1 MIPKDVIDRVLDMAL
16 IEEVI
21 GEFVQL
27 KRSGSSY
34 KGLSP
39 FNNEKTPSF
48 YVIPSKGIF
57 KDFSSGKGGSVI
69 TFLMEHEK
77 MSYPEAIRWL
87 AQRYNIEIEEEE
99 PDAKALEERSERESL
114 LAVTEWAAKFFEEQL
129 WKTDEGQTIAH
140 SYFTERGF
148 RDDTIKKFRL
158 GYCPKGF
165 DTMTQAALAAG
176 YELKW
181 LIAAGLTR
189 ESSNG
194 RPFDFF
200 NERVMFPIRD
210 VAGRVIAFGGR
221 ILGSEKKT
229 AKYFNSPENA
239 LYNKSR
245 VLYGIDLAKQ
255 EIVKSDR
262 CFLVEGY
269 TDVVSL
275 YQAGVHNVV
284 ASSGTALTEEQVRL
298 IRRYSQNV
306 TILYDGDPA
315 GIRASFRG
323 INLILSQ
330 GLNVRVVLFPDG
342 DDPDSFAKK
351 SSSSELEAYID
362 QASRDFISFKT
373 DVLAADAAG
382 DPVKR
387 AGMIRD
393 VVESI
398 ACIPDAIKR
407 SVYINECSSL
417 LDIDEQVLLT
427 ETNKI
432 LRQKGSTT
440 PVKPQTDDEAPDAA
454 VENPATPP
462 VAREVDRMAGLT
474 HIEHELARLLIRF
487 GTYPVSIP
495 EYDEETREHQLI
507 ELSVAEYVS
516 QLLSS
521 TELDLHTEIL
531 IDTLKIYESAYQ
543 KGEFPNEKSFL
554 DHPNKAFVDFYC
566 AQIVDRNLLSENW
579 TARHRIYP
587 ETEDMKLE
595 MSARETIEKLVIHNI
610 LFMCRALDEQL
621 KTTIDIDAIDHL
633 LTTKKRYDQVRID
646 RTRPFGTVIF

>member
-87 AQRYNIEIEEEE
+87 AKRYNIEIEEEE

-114 LAVTEWAAKFFEEQL
+114 LAVTEWAAKFFEDQL

-181 LIAAGLTR
+181 LMAAGLTR

-417 LDIDEQVLLT
+417 LDIDEQVLLS

-432 LRQKGSTT
+432 LRQKGSSTA
-440 PVKPQTDDEAPDAA
+440 VKPQTDDDAPDAA
-454 VENPATPP
+454 VDNPATPP

-507 ELSVAEYVS
+507 ELSVAEYVMN
-516 QLLSS
+516 
-521 TELDLHTEIL
+521 ELEDDALELHFDVLNEI
-531 IDTLKIYESAYQ
+531 ISIYKSAVL
-543 KGEFPNEKSFL
+543 GGSFPDEKSFL
-554 DHPNKAFVDFYC
+554 NHANAEVTSFYC
-566 AQIVDRNLLSENW
+566 AQMADRYTLSENW

-587 ETEDMKLE
+587 QTEDMNLDTAVKWCLFKLKQQHV
-595 MSARETIEKLVIHNI
+595 M
-610 LFMCRALDEQL
+610 FMAKAVEERLRISDNEDEQMRL
-621 KTTIDIDAIDHL
+621 LEDKMKFDRIRIELTRFFGSAIL
-633 LTTKKRYDQVRID
+633 
-646 RTRPFGTVIF
+646 

>member
-1 MIPKDVIDRVLDMAL
+1 MIPKDVIDRVLDLAL

-77 MSYPEAIRWL
+77 MTYPEAIRWL
-87 AQRYNIEIEEEE
+87 AKRYNIEIEEEE

-114 LAVTEWAAKFFEEQL
+114 LAVTEWAAKYFEDQL
-129 WKTDEGQTIAH
+129 WKTEEGQTIAH
-140 SYFTERGF
+140 SYFSERGF

-221 ILGSEKKT
+221 ILGSDKKT

-255 EIVKSDR
+255 DIVKNDR

-275 YQAGVHNVV
+275 NQAGVHNVV

-351 SSSSELEAYID
+351 SSSTELEAYID
-362 QASRDFISFKT
+362 TASRDFISFKT
-373 DVLAADAAG
+373 DVLSAEAAG

-398 ACIPDAIKR
+398 VCIPDGIKR
-407 SVYINECSSL
+407 SVYINECSTL
-417 LDIDEQVLLT
+417 LGIDEQVLLS
-427 ETNKI
+427 EANKL
-432 LRQKGSTT
+432 LRQKGDRVQRPDT
-440 PVKPQTDDEAPDAA
+440 VEAPEDT
-454 VENPATPP
+454 VENPAAPP
-462 VAREVDRMAGLT
+462 VVRETDHLAGLV
-474 HIEHELARLLIRF
+474 HIEQELARLLIRY
-487 GTYPVSIP
+487 GTYPVTVT
-495 EYDEETREHQLI
+495 ETNPQTNETQRI
-507 ELSVAEYVS
+507 ELSVAEYV
-516 QLLSS
+516 LHELEDEAIELHYDVL
-521 TELDLHTEIL
+521 TEV
-531 IDTLKIYESAYQ
+531 IDIFQNALKSNLFPDE
-543 KGEFPNEKSFL
+543 KEFLNHAKEEVTS
-554 DHPNKAFVDFYC
+554 FYC
-566 AQIVDRNLLSENW
+566 AQMADRYTLSENW
-579 TARHRIYP
+579 TQRHRIYP
-587 ETEDMKLE
+587 QTEDMNLETAVKWCLFKL
-595 MSARETIEKLVIHNI
+595 MQQHVMFMARAVEERLKVSENE
-610 LFMCRALDEQL
+610 DEQL
-621 KTTIDIDAIDHL
+621 RLLEDKMKFDRIRIELTRFFGSAIL
-633 LTTKKRYDQVRID
+633 
-646 RTRPFGTVIF
+646 

>member
-1 MIPKDVIDRVLDMAL
+1 MIPKDVIDRVLDLAL

-48 YVIPSKGIF
+48 YVIPAKGIF

-77 MSYPEAIRWL
+77 MTYPEAIRWL
-87 AQRYNIEIEEEE
+87 AKRYNIEIEEEQ

-129 WKTDEGQTIAH
+129 WNTDEGQTIAH

-255 EIVKSDR
+255 EIVKNDR

-284 ASSGTALTEEQVRL
+284 ASSGTALTEDQVRL

-362 QASRDFISFKT
+362 EASRDFIAFKT
-373 DVLAADAAG
+373 SILSADAAG

-398 ACIPDAIKR
+398 AVIPDAIKR
-407 SVYINECSSL
+407 SVYINECSTL
-417 LDIDEQVLLT
+417 LDIDEQVLHA

-432 LRQKGSTT
+432 LRQKGGQ
-440 PVKPQTDDEAPDAA
+440 PIAQTAAPDDPDAPSLD
-454 VENPATPP
+454 NPAAPP
-462 VAREVDRMAGLT
+462 VVRETDRMAGLL
-474 HIEHELARLLIRF
+474 HIENELARLLIRY
-487 GTYPVSIP
+487 GTYPVTVTEIDPST
-495 EYDEETREHQLI
+495 EETVHI
-507 ELSVAEYVS
+507 ELSVAEYV
-516 QLLSS
+516 LHELEDEALELHFDVLS
-521 TELDLHTEIL
+521 EVIDVFKHAL
-531 IDTLKIYESAYQ
+531 IDGA
-543 KGEFPNEKSFL
+543 FPDEKSFL
-554 DHPNKAFVDFYC
+554 NHAKEEVTSFYC
-566 AQIVDRNLLSENW
+566 AQMADRYTLSENW

-587 ETEDMKLE
+587 QTEEMNLDTAVKWCLFKLKQQHV
-595 MSARETIEKLVIHNI
+595 MFMARAVEERLKVSEHE
-610 LFMCRALDEQL
+610 DEQMRL
-621 KTTIDIDAIDHL
+621 LEDKMKFDRIRIELTRFFGSAIL
-633 LTTKKRYDQVRID
+633 
-646 RTRPFGTVIF
+646 

>member
-1 MIPKDVIDRVLDMAL
+1 MIPKDVIDRVLDLAL

-48 YVIPSKGIF
+48 YVIPAKGIF

-77 MSYPEAIRWL
+77 MTYPEAIRWL
-87 AQRYNIEIEEEE
+87 AKRYNIEIEEEQ

-129 WKTDEGQTIAH
+129 WNTDEGQTIAH

-255 EIVKSDR
+255 EIVKNDR

-284 ASSGTALTEEQVRL
+284 ASSGTALTEDQVRL

-362 QASRDFISFKT
+362 EASRDFIAFKT
-373 DVLAADAAG
+373 SILSADAAG

-398 ACIPDAIKR
+398 AVIPDAIKR
-407 SVYINECSSL
+407 SVYINECSTL
-417 LDIDEQVLLT
+417 LDIDEQVLHA

-432 LRQKGSTT
+432 LRQKGGQPSA
-440 PVKPQTDDEAPDAA
+440 QTAAPEDPDAPSLD
-454 VENPATPP
+454 NPAAPP
-462 VAREVDRMAGLT
+462 VVRETDRMAGLL
-474 HIEHELARLLIRF
+474 HIENELARLLIRY
-487 GTYPVSIP
+487 GTYPVSVTEIDP
-495 EYDEETREHQLI
+495 TTEETVHI
-507 ELSVAEYVS
+507 ELSVAEYV
-516 QLLSS
+516 LHELEDEALELHFDVL
-521 TELDLHTEIL
+521 TEVIDVFKHAL
-531 IDTLKIYESAYQ
+531 IDGA
-543 KGEFPNEKSFL
+543 FPDEKSFL
-554 DHPNKAFVDFYC
+554 NHAKEEVTSFYC
-566 AQIVDRNLLSENW
+566 AQMADRYTLSENW

-587 ETEDMKLE
+587 QTEEMNLDTAVKWCLFKLKQQHV
-595 MSARETIEKLVIHNI
+595 MFMARAVEERLKVSEHE
-610 LFMCRALDEQL
+610 DEQMRL
-621 KTTIDIDAIDHL
+621 LEDKMKFDRIRIELTRFFGSAIL
-633 LTTKKRYDQVRID
+633 
-646 RTRPFGTVIF
+646 

>member
-87 AQRYNIEIEEEE
+87 AKRYNIEIEEEE

-114 LAVTEWAAKFFEEQL
+114 LAVTEWAAKFFEDQL
-129 WKTDEGQTIAH
+129 WKTEEGQTIAH

-176 YELKW
+176 YELNW

-351 SSSSELEAYID
+351 SSSSELEAYIE

-507 ELSVAEYVS
+507 ELSVAEYVMN
-516 QLLSS
+516 
-521 TELDLHTEIL
+521 ELEDDALELHFDVLNEI
-531 IDTLKIYESAYQ
+531 ISIYKSAVRE
-543 KGEFPNEKSFL
+543 GSFPDE
-554 DHPNKAFVDFYC
+554 KAFLNHANAEVTSFYC
-566 AQIVDRNLLSENW
+566 AQMADRYTLSENW

-587 ETEDMKLE
+587 QTEDMNLDTAVKWCLFKLKQQHV
-595 MSARETIEKLVIHNI
+595 MFMARAVEERLKVSENQ
-610 LFMCRALDEQL
+610 DEQMRL
-621 KTTIDIDAIDHL
+621 LEDKMKFDRIRIELTRFFGSAIL
-633 LTTKKRYDQVRID
+633 
-646 RTRPFGTVIF
+646 

>member
-114 LAVTEWAAKFFEEQL
+114 LAVTEWAAKFFEDQL

-507 ELSVAEYVS
+507 ELSVAEYVMN
-516 QLLSS
+516 
-521 TELDLHTEIL
+521 ELEDDALELHFDVLNEI
-531 IDTLKIYESAYQ
+531 ISIYKSAVRE
-543 KGEFPNEKSFL
+543 GSFPDE
-554 DHPNKAFVDFYC
+554 KAFLNHANAEVTSFYC
-566 AQIVDRNLLSENW
+566 AQMADRYTLSENW

-587 ETEDMKLE
+587 QTEDMNLDTAVKWCLFKLKQQHV
-595 MSARETIEKLVIHNI
+595 MFMARAVEERLKVSENQ
-610 LFMCRALDEQL
+610 DEQMRL
-621 KTTIDIDAIDHL
+621 LEDKMKFDRIRIELTRFFGSAIL
-633 LTTKKRYDQVRID
+633 
-646 RTRPFGTVIF
+646 

>member
-129 WKTDEGQTIAH
+129 WKTEEGQIIAH

-181 LIAAGLTR
+181 LMAAGLTR

-351 SSSSELEAYID
+351 SSSSELEAYIE

-507 ELSVAEYVS
+507 ELSVAEYVMN
-516 QLLSS
+516 
-521 TELDLHTEIL
+521 ELEDDALELHFDVLNEI
-531 IDTLKIYESAYQ
+531 ISIYKSAVRE
-543 KGEFPNEKSFL
+543 GSFPDE
-554 DHPNKAFVDFYC
+554 KAFLNHANAEVTSFYC
-566 AQIVDRNLLSENW
+566 AQMADRYTLSENW

-587 ETEDMKLE
+587 QTEDMNLDTAVKWCLFKLKQQHV
-595 MSARETIEKLVIHNI
+595 MFMARAVEERLKVSENQ
-610 LFMCRALDEQL
+610 DEQMRL
-621 KTTIDIDAIDHL
+621 LEDKMKFDRIRIELTRFFGSAIL
-633 LTTKKRYDQVRID
+633 
-646 RTRPFGTVIF
+646 

>member
-1 MIPKDVIDRVLDMAL
+1 MIPKDVIDRVLDLAL

-77 MSYPEAIRWL
+77 MTYPEAIRWL
-87 AQRYNIEIEEEE
+87 AKRYNIEIEEEE

-114 LAVTEWAAKFFEEQL
+114 LAVTEWAAKYFEDQL
-129 WKTDEGQTIAH
+129 WKTEEGQTIAH
-140 SYFTERGF
+140 SYFSERGF

-221 ILGSEKKT
+221 ILGSDKKT

-255 EIVKSDR
+255 DIVKNDR

-275 YQAGVHNVV
+275 NQAGVHNVV

-351 SSSSELEAYID
+351 SSSTELEAYID
-362 QASRDFISFKT
+362 TASRDFISFKT
-373 DVLAADAAG
+373 DVLSAEAAG

-398 ACIPDAIKR
+398 VCIPDGIKR
-407 SVYINECSSL
+407 SVYINECSTL
-417 LDIDEQVLLT
+417 LGIDEQVLLS
-427 ETNKI
+427 EANKL
-432 LRQKGSTT
+432 LRQKGDRVQRPDT
-440 PVKPQTDDEAPDAA
+440 VEAPEDT
-454 VENPATPP
+454 VENPAAPP
-462 VAREVDRMAGLT
+462 VVRETDHLAGLV
-474 HIEHELARLLIRF
+474 HIEQELARLLIRY
-487 GTYPVSIP
+487 GAYPVTVT
-495 EYDEETREHQLI
+495 ETNPQTNETQRI
-507 ELSVAEYVS
+507 ELSVAEYV
-516 QLLSS
+516 LHELEDEAIELHYDVL
-521 TELDLHTEIL
+521 TEV
-531 IDTLKIYESAYQ
+531 IDIFQNALKSNLFPDE
-543 KGEFPNEKSFL
+543 KEFLNHAKEEVTS
-554 DHPNKAFVDFYC
+554 FYC
-566 AQIVDRNLLSENW
+566 AQMADRYTLSENW
-579 TARHRIYP
+579 TQRHRIYP
-587 ETEDMKLE
+587 QTEDMNLETAVKWCLFKL
-595 MSARETIEKLVIHNI
+595 MQQHVMFMARAVEERLKVSENE
-610 LFMCRALDEQL
+610 DEQL
-621 KTTIDIDAIDHL
+621 RLLEDKMKFDRIRIELTRFFGSAIL
-633 LTTKKRYDQVRID
+633 
-646 RTRPFGTVIF
+646 

>member
-114 LAVTEWAAKFFEEQL
+114 LAVTEWAAKFFEDQL

-351 SSSSELEAYID
+351 SSSAELEAYID

-440 PVKPQTDDEAPDAA
+440 PVKPQTDDDAPDAA

-507 ELSVAEYVS
+507 ELSVAEYVMN
-516 QLLSS
+516 
-521 TELDLHTEIL
+521 ELEDDALELHFDVLNEI
-531 IDTLKIYESAYQ
+531 ISIYKSAVRE
-543 KGEFPNEKSFL
+543 GSFPDE
-554 DHPNKAFVDFYC
+554 KAFLNHANAEVTSFYC
-566 AQIVDRNLLSENW
+566 AQMADRYTLSENW

-587 ETEDMKLE
+587 QTEDMNLDTAVKWCLFRLKQQHV
-595 MSARETIEKLVIHNI
+595 MFMARAVEERLKVSENQ
-610 LFMCRALDEQL
+610 DEQMRL
-621 KTTIDIDAIDHL
+621 LEDKMKFDRIRIELTRFFGSAIL
-633 LTTKKRYDQVRID
+633 
-646 RTRPFGTVIF
+646 

>member
-1 MIPKDVIDRVLDMAL
+1 MIPKDVIDRVLDLAL

-27 KRSGSSY
+27 KRSGANY
-34 KGLSP
+34 RGYSP

-48 YVIPSKGIF
+48 YVIPAKGIF

-87 AQRYNIEIEEEE
+87 AQRYNIEIEEEK

-114 LAVTEWAAKFFEEQL
+114 LAVTEWAAKFFEDQL
-129 WKTDEGQTIAH
+129 WNTEDGKAIAY
-140 SYFTERGF
+140 SYFKERGF
-148 RDDTIKKFRL
+148 RDDTIRKFRL
-158 GYCPKGF
+158 GFCPKGF

-181 LIAAGLTR
+181 LMAAGLTR
-189 ESSNG
+189 ETSNG
-194 RPFDFF
+194 KPFDFF
-200 NERVMFPIRD
+200 SERVMFPIRD

-255 EIVKSDR
+255 DIVKNDR

-275 YQAGVHNVV
+275 YQAGVQNVV
-284 ASSGTALTEEQVRL
+284 ASSGTALTEDQVRL

-323 INLILSQ
+323 INLILTQ

-342 DDPDSFAKK
+342 EDPDSFAKK
-351 SSSSELEAYID
+351 HSSTELEAYID
-362 QASRDFISFKT
+362 AASRDFISFKT

-387 AGMIRD
+387 AGMIRE

-407 SVYINECSSL
+407 SVYIKECSDL
-417 LDIDEQVLLT
+417 LTIDEQVLHS
-427 ETNKI
+427 ETNKL
-432 LRQKGSTT
+432 LRQKSNQKA
-440 PVKPQTDDEAPDAA
+440 PRKADDEAPDAS
-454 VENPATPP
+454 VDNPAAPP
-462 VAREVDRMAGLT
+462 VVAEVDRLAGLV
-474 HIEHELARLLIRF
+474 HIEQELARLLIRF
-487 GTYPVSIP
+487 GNYPVRISERDP
-495 EYDEETREHQLI
+495 ESEELHDI
-507 ELSVAEYVS
+507 DLSVAEYAIHELEDEGFELHFEVLGELI
-516 QLLSS
+516 QVFREAV
-521 TELDLHTEIL
+521 TE
-531 IDTLKIYESAYQ
+531 
-543 KGEFPNEKSFL
+543 GRFPDE
-554 DHPNKAFVDFYC
+554 KAFLNHPKEDVVSFYC
-566 AQIVDRNLLSENW
+566 AQMADRYTLSENW

-587 ETEDMKLE
+587 ETEDMKLDTAVKWCIFKLKQQHV
-595 MSARETIEKLVIHNI
+595 MFMARATEERLKHAENE
-610 LFMCRALDEQL
+610 DEQL
-621 KTTIDIDAIDHL
+621 RLLEEKMNFDRIRIELTRFFGSAI
-633 LTTKKRYDQVRID
+633 V
-646 RTRPFGTVIF
+646 

>member
-1 MIPKDVIDRVLDMAL
+1 MIPKDVIDRVLDLAL

-77 MSYPEAIRWL
+77 MTYPEAIRWL
-87 AQRYNIEIEEEE
+87 AKRFNIEIEEEE

-114 LAVTEWAAKFFEEQL
+114 LAVTEWAAKYFEDQL
-129 WKTDEGQTIAH
+129 WKTEEGQTIAH
-140 SYFTERGF
+140 SYFSERGF

-181 LIAAGLTR
+181 LIAAGLSR

-221 ILGSEKKT
+221 ILGSDKKT

-255 EIVKSDR
+255 DIVKNDR

-275 YQAGVHNVV
+275 NQAGVHNVV

-306 TILYDGDPA
+306 
-315 GIRASFRG
+315 RR
-323 INLILSQ
+323 
-330 GLNVRVVLFPDG
+330 
-342 DDPDSFAKK
+342 
-351 SSSSELEAYID
+351 
-362 QASRDFISFKT
+362 
-373 DVLAADAAG
+373 
-382 DPVKR
+382 
-387 AGMIRD
+387 
-393 VVESI
+393 
-398 ACIPDAIKR
+398 
-407 SVYINECSSL
+407 
-417 LDIDEQVLLT
+417 
-427 ETNKI
+427 
-432 LRQKGSTT
+432 
-440 PVKPQTDDEAPDAA
+440 
-454 VENPATPP
+454 
-462 VAREVDRMAGLT
+462 
-474 HIEHELARLLIRF
+474 
-487 GTYPVSIP
+487 
-495 EYDEETREHQLI
+495 
-507 ELSVAEYVS
+507 
-516 QLLSS
+516 
-521 TELDLHTEIL
+521 
-531 IDTLKIYESAYQ
+531 
-543 KGEFPNEKSFL
+543 
-554 DHPNKAFVDFYC
+554 
-566 AQIVDRNLLSENW
+566 
-579 TARHRIYP
+579 
-587 ETEDMKLE
+587 
-595 MSARETIEKLVIHNI
+595 
-610 LFMCRALDEQL
+610 
-621 KTTIDIDAIDHL
+621 
-633 LTTKKRYDQVRID
+633 
-646 RTRPFGTVIF
+646 